1 MGTCHTDLHGWKGDD
16 FAVTYGD
23 FEFLMFYEKRTDLFM
38 YLFSRGS
45 FEEK

>member
-1 MGTCHTDLHGWKGDD
+1 MGTCHTDSHGWKGDD

-38 YLFSRGS
+38 YLFSQGS